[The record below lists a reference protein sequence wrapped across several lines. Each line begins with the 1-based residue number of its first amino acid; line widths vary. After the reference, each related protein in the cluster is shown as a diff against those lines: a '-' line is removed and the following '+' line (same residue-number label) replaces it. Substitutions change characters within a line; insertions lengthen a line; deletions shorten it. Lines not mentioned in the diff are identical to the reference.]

1 MATLNIDTMKI
12 FSTNLKVT
20 TPKLAGF
27 LAIVLAAGLSF
38 YTKDNTYWT
47 VALPSAFAA
56 ITAETVGDKFGN
68 NKTIKKDDGKH

>member
-1 MATLNIDTMKI
+1 MMAKMFNANIR
-12 FSTNLKVT
+12 LT

-27 LAIVLAAGLSF
+27 LAIILAAGLSF

-68 NKTIKKDDGKH
+68 NKNKNDGKDK